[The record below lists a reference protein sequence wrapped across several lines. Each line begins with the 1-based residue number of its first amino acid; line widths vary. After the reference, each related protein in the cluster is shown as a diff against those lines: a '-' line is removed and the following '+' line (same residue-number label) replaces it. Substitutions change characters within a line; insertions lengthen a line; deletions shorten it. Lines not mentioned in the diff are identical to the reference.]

1 LNPKPLFARLSKVEE
16 QSDGTCIVR
25 GRATA
30 EEVDSANEI
39 FDWETGK
46 PQVEKWRDACLARSF
61 GKSLGNIR
69 AMHPNG
75 QIVAAGIAKAI
86 TFDDGARSID
96 VESHII
102 DLAEA
107 RKCIEGVTTGYS
119 IGGSYI
125 KRWADPAQKGVM
137 RYTPELSEISL
148 VDAPCLGSATFTYV
162 KVDGSSELRKFA
174 APAIASPVL
183 PDAPLSPSEVNRMAK
198 AVAALGEAK
207 AASLAAAAAL
217 AKKLGLRKSMW
228 DVGTLAQIMTQIS
241 YMEESL
247 TYEADY
253 EGDASP
259 IPAQLRSALIALKQI
274 FIDLATEEVTE
285 LVGET
290 PEAAA
295 AVKAAA
301 SELTKEVASMVT
313 ELNKAIAL
321 TGASTDPEMKKA
333 ETHLKAI
340 GAHVDKIAKA
350 HADMATS
357 ITALQGGEE
366 APAKKD
372 DEKDAAEKAAAAGAL
387 SKAAA
392 ASDLRFSAIEA
403 SIAKSNEVLSLIAGR
418 LVATPVAAV
427 AVAKA
432 ADVPGAAVPAAI
444 TDPTEA
450 IKAAHAAG
458 MTRRIA

>member
-1 LNPKPLFARLSKVEE
+1 MQLSIPITKVDEARREVWGIAAVEQLDRSGEILDYETSKPHFQAW
-16 QSDGTCIVR
+16 SDDVAK
-25 GRATA
+25 AT
-30 EEVDSANEI
+30 
-39 FDWETGK
+39 G
-46 PQVEKWRDACLARSF
+46 
-61 GKSLGNIR
+61 GKSLGNVR
-69 AMHPNG
+69 SMHG
-75 QIVAAGIAKAI
+75 KIAAGKMIAFAPNDVAKQFEI
-86 TFDDGARSID
+86 GTKIVDDNEWLK
-96 VESHII
+96 V
-102 DLAEA
+102 
-107 RKCIEGVTTGYS
+107 CEGVYTGFS
-119 IGGSYI
+119 IGGSYEGPL
-125 KRWADPAQKGVM
+125 WADPLIKGAK
-137 RYTPELSEISL
+137 RYTAKPIEVSL
-148 VDAPCLGSATFTYV
+148 VDTPCIPGATFEAI
-162 KVDGSSELRKFA
+162 KSDGSTELRKFVTTLK
-174 APAIASPVL
+174 IASPVL
-183 PDAPLSPSEVNRMAK
+183 SDAPLSPADVKRVAK
-198 AVAALGEAK
+198 AVTALSEAK
-207 AASLAAAAAL
+207 AESIAAASAL

-295 AVKAAA
+295 KAAA
-301 SELTKEVASMVT
+301 AEINKEVASMVT

-321 TGASTDPEMKKA
+321 AGASTDPEMKKA

-357 ITALQGGEE
+357 ITALQGGDE

-372 DEKDAAEKAAAAGAL
+372 DEKDSAAEKAAAAGPL
-387 SKAAA
+387 SKA
-392 ASDLRFSAIEA
+392 SDTRFAAIEA
-403 SIAKSNEVLSLIAGR
+403 SMAESKAALAKTNEVLSLIAQR
-418 LVATPVAAV
+418 LVPTAVSTV

-432 ADVPGAAVPAAI
+432 ADVAAPAVPAAAAI

>member
-1 LNPKPLFARLSKVEE
+1 LKKDLVVIKLAKVEE
-16 QSDGTCIVR
+16 QADGTCIVR
-25 GRATA
+25 GIATA
-30 EEVDSANEI
+30 EKVDLANEI

-46 PQVEKWRDACLARSF
+46 PQVEKWRDAAIKRSG

-69 AMHPNG
+69 AMHG
-75 QIVAAGIAKAI
+75 EVAAGIATAI
-86 TFDDGARSID
+86 IFDDAAKTVEI
-96 VESHII
+96 ESHII
-102 DLAEA
+102 DLNEA
-107 RKCIEGVTTGYS
+107 RKCITGVNTSYS
-119 IGGSYI
+119 IGGSYVN
-125 KRWADPAQKGVM
+125 RWADPAQKGVM
-137 RYTPELSEISL
+137 RYTPALSEISL
-148 VDAPCLGSATFTYV
+148 VDAPCLPEATFTYV
-162 KVDGSSELRKFA
+162 KVDGTSELRKFVT

-183 PDAPLSPSEVNRMAK
+183 PDAPLSPADVNRMAK
-198 AVAALGEAK
+198 AVAALTEAK

-228 DVGTLAQIMTQIS
+228 DVGTLASIMTQIS

-285 LVGET
+285 LVGEV

-295 AVKAAA
+295 KAAA
-301 SELTKEVASMVT
+301 SEINKEVASMVT

-321 TGASTDPEMKKA
+321 AGASTDPEMKKV

-350 HADMATS
+350 HGEMATS

-366 APAKKD
+366 APAADKK

-387 SKAAA
+387 SKA
-392 ASDLRFSAIEA
+392 SDTRFAAIEA
-403 SIAKSNEVLSLIAGR
+403 SMAESKAAMAKTNEVLSLIAQR
-418 LVATPVAAV
+418 IVPTTVSTV
-427 AVAKA
+427 VVAKA
-432 ADVPGAAVPAAI
+432 ADVPGVAAPAAI

-450 IKAAHAAG
+450 IKAAHAA
-458 MTRRIA
+458 RRNG

>member
-1 LNPKPLFARLSKVEE
+1 MKNTFLQLSKVEE
-16 QSDGTCIVR
+16 QADGTCIVR
-25 GRATA
+25 GIATA
-30 EEVDSANEI
+30 EQPDLVNEI

-46 PQVEKWRDACLARSF
+46 PQVEKWRDAALKRSH

-69 AMHPNG
+69 AMHG
-75 QIVAAGIAKAI
+75 KVAAGLATAI
-86 TFDDGARSID
+86 TFDDMNKTMELECH
-96 VESHII
+96 VI
-102 DLAEA
+102 DLAESA
-107 RKCIEGVTTGYS
+107 KCVAGVTTGYS
-119 IGGSYI
+119 IGGDYLA
-125 KRWADPAQKGVM
+125 RWADPVIKGAM
-137 RYTPELSEISL
+137 RYTPSLTEISL
-148 VDAPCLGSATFTYV
+148 VDSPCLESATFSYV
-162 KVDGSSELRKFA
+162 KADGASELRKFA
-174 APAIASPVL
+174 VPAIASPVL
-183 PDAPLSPSEVNRMAK
+183 PDAPLSPSEVKRVAK
-198 AVAALGEAK
+198 AVAALTEAK

-228 DVGTLAQIMTQIS
+228 DVGTLASIMGQIS
-241 YMEESL
+241 VMEESL
-247 TYEADY
+247 TYEAEY

-259 IPAQLRSALIALKQI
+259 IPAQLRAALVALKQI

-285 LVGET
+285 LVGDT

-295 AVKAAA
+295 KAAA
-301 SELTKEVASMVT
+301 AEINKEVASMVT

-321 TGASTDPEMKKA
+321 AGASTDPEMKKA

-357 ITALQGGEE
+357 INALQGGDEKPE
-366 APAKKD
+366 PKKD

-403 SIAKSNEVLSLIAGR
+403 SIAKSNEVLSLIANR

-432 ADVPGAAVPAAI
+432 ADVPGAVAAAPI